1 MLREIINR
9 LRGPVRLRVRC
20 PYPERVL
27 NLCSARNLAF
37 WDLEWEGENQ
47 FTCRVSRQDF
57 RVLRQNGEKLNCEFH
72 VLGREGAPYAL
83 GRLRRRQALAAG
95 LLLWGVWLVLS
106 SVLIWDIRITGNETV
121 PKEEI
126 LRSLEKKGF
135 VSRRTDENDRR
146 RIMVSS
152 TPAGSDYVKNGRE
165 LLRSRL
171 SAIINAMGSESAE
184 NFIRSMEE
192 FVNACRK
199 ADFP

>member
-1 MLREIINR
+1 MDKADAGLSDELI
-9 LRGPVRLRVRC
+9 
-20 PYPERVL
+20 E
-27 NLCSARNLAF
+27 
-37 WDLEWEGENQ
+37 
-47 FTCRVSRQDF
+47 
-57 RVLRQNGEKLNCEFH
+57 VLRQYYYMKIPLGLENFMQGEMK
-72 VLGREGAPYAL
+72 
-83 GRLRRRQALAAG
+83 
-95 LLLWGVWLVLS
+95 VLS
-106 SVLIWDIRITGNETV
+106 YIHYTAGGGEIATGDIVSALDMTGGRV
-121 PKEEI
+121 AGI
-126 LRSLEKKGF
+126 LRSPEKKGF

>member
-1 MLREIINR
+1 MDKADAGLSDELI
-9 LRGPVRLRVRC
+9 
-20 PYPERVL
+20 E
-27 NLCSARNLAF
+27 
-37 WDLEWEGENQ
+37 
-47 FTCRVSRQDF
+47 
-57 RVLRQNGEKLNCEFH
+57 VLRQYYYMKIPLGLENFMQGEMK
-72 VLGREGAPYAL
+72 
-83 GRLRRRQALAAG
+83 
-95 LLLWGVWLVLS
+95 VLS
-106 SVLIWDIRITGNETV
+106 YIHYTAGGGEIATGDIVSALDMTGGRV
-121 PKEEI
+121 AGI

-171 SAIINAMGSESAE
+171 SAIINEMGSESAE

>member
-1 MLREIINR
+1 MDKADAGLSDELI
-9 LRGPVRLRVRC
+9 
-20 PYPERVL
+20 E
-27 NLCSARNLAF
+27 
-37 WDLEWEGENQ
+37 
-47 FTCRVSRQDF
+47 
-57 RVLRQNGEKLNCEFH
+57 VLRQYYYMKIPLGLENFMQGEMK
-72 VLGREGAPYAL
+72 
-83 GRLRRRQALAAG
+83 
-95 LLLWGVWLVLS
+95 VLS
-106 SVLIWDIRITGNETV
+106 YIHYTAGGGEIATGDIVSALDMTGGRV
-121 PKEEI
+121 AGI

-135 VSRRTDENDRR
+135 ISRRTDENDRR

>member
-1 MLREIINR
+1 MEKADAGLSDELI
-9 LRGPVRLRVRC
+9 
-20 PYPERVL
+20 E
-27 NLCSARNLAF
+27 
-37 WDLEWEGENQ
+37 
-47 FTCRVSRQDF
+47 
-57 RVLRQNGEKLNCEFH
+57 VLRQYYYMKTPLGLENFMQGEMK
-72 VLGREGAPYAL
+72 
-83 GRLRRRQALAAG
+83 
-95 LLLWGVWLVLS
+95 VLS
-106 SVLIWDIRITGNETV
+106 YIHYTAGGGEIATGDIVSALDMTGGRV
-121 PKEEI
+121 AGI

-146 RIMVSS
+146 RIMVSP
-152 TPAGSDYVKNGRE
+152 TPAGSDYVENGRE

>member
-1 MLREIINR
+1 MDKADAGLSDELI
-9 LRGPVRLRVRC
+9 
-20 PYPERVL
+20 E
-27 NLCSARNLAF
+27 
-37 WDLEWEGENQ
+37 
-47 FTCRVSRQDF
+47 
-57 RVLRQNGEKLNCEFH
+57 VLRQYYYMKIPLGLENFMQGEMK
-72 VLGREGAPYAL
+72 
-83 GRLRRRQALAAG
+83 
-95 LLLWGVWLVLS
+95 VLS
-106 SVLIWDIRITGNETV
+106 YIHYTAGGGEIATGDIVSALDMTGGRV
-121 PKEEI
+121 AGI

-146 RIMVSS
+146 RIMVSP
-152 TPAGSDYVKNGRE
+152 TYVGSDYVENGRE